1 MRNLL
6 FISGTRADYNKLTH
20 IINFLSKSNK
30 ITILLVD
37 MHNDRRFG
45 DTGKVVINSVK
56 DNPNITV
63 ERKKYSVYSNVEHM
77 KEEVRDAYKDKIDDY
92 FFDIIFH
99 LTDNQ
104 KELDYTAQV
113 LNKYLQKVAQRDGT
127 DNKVFESLVDFYRT
141 RDIPKLLGRVEDLTT
156 GAVREVR

>member
-56 DNPNITV
+56 DNPNINI
-63 ERKKYSVYSNVEHM
+63 EN
-77 KEEVRDAYKDKIDDY
+77 IDT
-92 FFDIIFH
+92 
-99 LTDNQ
+99 LLEQ
-104 KELDYTAQV
+104 S
-113 LNKYLQKVAQRDGT
+113 G
-127 DNKVFESLVDFYRT
+127 
-141 RDIPKLLGRVEDLTT
+141 IPIK
-156 GAVREVR
+156 